1 MISPYFKFKKSIIK
15 KIQEIIYISDATLRC
30 DPAGT
35 SLEYDTMRLRNF
47 IDIHVAIERLIR

>member
-1 MISPYFKFKKSIIK
+1 MIK